1 MGFGT
6 LFFGYFIMFA
16 FSLSSMYFFADII
29 GAVVTIYAFS
39 KLAEY
44 NKYFNI
50 AMLAAL
56 LFALCSAVNAANM
69 ILGLYQTSG
78 IAAQTVSIMRS
89 LFASAIH
96 VFMFLGA
103 RGIALGARAEKIAK
117 TAERD
122 MVMIV
127 IYYAAYII
135 VTSVNGIREDI
146 LEYFNMFV
154 LIYWLVC
161 FVLNMV
167 FIYKCFAVLVPEDED
182 ENVKK
187 RSRFAFINK
196 LDDKMDE
203 FEKNRQ
209 EYRLESVRLAQEEA
223 EKLSLEKR
231 KHKKKHKKKK

>member
-6 LFFGYFIMFA
+6 LFFGYFVMFA

-29 GAVVTIYAFS
+29 GAVITIFAFS

-44 NKYFNI
+44 NKYFNR

-56 LFALCSAVNAANM
+56 IFTVFSAVNAAIM
-69 ILGLYQTSG
+69 MFDFYQSG
-78 IAAQTVSIMRS
+78 GAVSQAVSLMRS
-89 LFASAIH
+89 LFSAVMH

-103 RGIALGARAEKIAK
+103 RGIALGAGADKLAK
-117 TAERD
+117 TAERN
-122 MVMIV
+122 MAMILV
-127 IYYAAYII
+127 YYAAYM
-135 VTSVNGIREDI
+135 VLTAFPGIREDI
-146 LEYFNMFV
+146 LQYMSMFV

-161 FVLNMV
+161 FVLNIV
-167 FIYKCFAVLVPEDED
+167 FIYKCFAILVPEDEN
-182 ENVKK
+182 ENEKK

-196 LDDKMDE
+196 IDDKMDE

-223 EKLSLEKR
+223 EKLALEKGKR
-231 KHKKKHKKKK
+231 KKKHKKKK